1 LVLVDVVQIS
11 IHVNTFSLSHFC
23 LSIFTD
29 GRQVWTSVLPS
40 AVTTLHTAS
49 LVSIMYHPAAQ
60 SVRTAA
66 KTPHATPSITSARA
80 PQPSPWG
87 RLKQQALVAP
97 EVVRVPV
104 PINVLRLMGEDV
116 AHSILNV
123 AAVLAFL

>member
-1 LVLVDVVQIS
+1 
-11 IHVNTFSLSHFC
+11 
-23 LSIFTD
+23 
-29 GRQVWTSVLPS
+29 VLPS
-40 AVTTLHTAS
+40 AVTTQRTAS

-60 SVRTAA
+60 SVRTAV

-104 PINVLRLMGEDV
+104 PINVPRHMGEDV

-123 AAVLAFL
+123 AAVLALL